1 MHDIKVAKAGM
12 KRAEQSVDERFQVLG
27 PEGRQAHDAH
37 ASVLWGFG
45 REVTSAVRSDLVADF
60 REPGSHFFIIGFDTA
75 VFADYSSA
83 ADKCDSQPLSLG
95 CRIPSWRS

>member
-45 REVTSAVRSDLVADF
+45 REVTSAVRSDLVAHF
-60 REPGSHFFIIGFDTA
+60 REPGPHFFITGFDTA
-75 VFADYSSA
+75 VFANYSSA
-83 ADKCDSQPLSLG
+83 ADECDSQPLSLG